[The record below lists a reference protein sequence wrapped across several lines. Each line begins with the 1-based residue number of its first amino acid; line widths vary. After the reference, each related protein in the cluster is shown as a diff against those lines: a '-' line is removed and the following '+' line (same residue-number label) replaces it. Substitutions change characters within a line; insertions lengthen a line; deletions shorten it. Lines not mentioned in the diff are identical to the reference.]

1 MIQFSYEQPLEGQKR
16 LSGTYTIDGGVSY
29 TFSLPIIYNNDIQDL
44 TATEQKM
51 TKAIETALETLAV
64 EG

>member
-29 TFSLPIIYNNDIQDL
+29 TFSLPIVYNNDIQDL

-51 TKAIETALETLAV
+51 AKAIETALETLAV